1 MRLSQKSSAS
11 FFISRGC
18 SKCNRFFKI
27 RFLLLWLIVRYL
39 VILSMTTPRKI
50 PFKPYSPKQAM
61 LLPPSLDE
69 MVPANHPV
77 RVVDRV
83 IDQID
88 IQPLIKTYKGG
99 GSSGYHPRMLL
110 KVLIYSY
117 LRNVYSSRQ
126 MEDSLKENIYFMWLS
141 GMNMPDHNTINR
153 FRGKRLEGQLKDIF
167 SSVVILLAGEGHLSI
182 KEVFVDGTKIEA
194 NANRYTFVWGKAI
207 PTQVNKIK
215 NQLES
220 LWAYAQNV
228 YNTELQEPETPDF
241 TEISAEKVEETIRQI
256 NQALK
261 GKEVDKEVKKKLEY
275 GSRHWPENLRKY
287 QTQKEI
293 LEERNSFSKT
303 DHDATFMRTK
313 EDHMKNGQL
322 KPCYNWQFSTNN
334 QFVVNYTVTQTTT
347 DTTTLIEHLESYN
360 HQYDSYPET
369 ATADSGYGSEEN
381 YQYLDDNGIEGFV
394 KFNYFH
400 LEQTRKFKED
410 IFRRENHYYNPEQ
423 DCFYCPMGQ
432 KMQNIG
438 EGKRVTSTGFEQ
450 KVSYYKAQNC
460 QGCPLRWGCHKAKG
474 ERIIEVNHNL
484 ERYKQKAREL
494 LLSPEGVEHRKQ
506 RPADVEATFGNIKQ
520 NKGFRRFMLRGKHK
534 VEIETGLIAIAHNLS
549 KIRA

>member
-1 MRLSQKSSAS
+1 
-11 FFISRGC
+11 
-18 SKCNRFFKI
+18 
-27 RFLLLWLIVRYL
+27 
-39 VILSMTTPRKI
+39 MTTPRKI
-50 PFKPYSPKQAM
+50 PFKTYSPKQAM
-61 LLPPSLDE
+61 LLPPSLDD
-69 MVPANHPV
+69 MIPANDPV

-83 IDQID
+83 VDQIE
-88 IQPLIKTYKGG
+88 IHPLISTYKGG

-110 KVLIYSY
+110 KVLIYAY
-117 LRNVYSSRQ
+117 LRNIYSSRK
-126 MEDSLKENIYFMWLS
+126 MEASLKENIYFMWLS

-153 FRGKRLEGQLKDIF
+153 FRGKRLEGHLKDIF
-167 SSVVILLAGEGHLSI
+167 TAVVLLLAEQGYLSI
-182 KEVFVDGTKIEA
+182 KEVFIDGTKVEA

-207 PTQVNKIK
+207 ATQKQKIK

-220 LWAYAQNV
+220 LWAYAQNQ
-228 YNTELQEPETPDF
+228 YDAELKEPETPDF

-256 NQALK
+256 NQTLK
-261 GKEVDKEVKKKLEY
+261 DKEIEREVKKKLDY
-275 GSRHWPENLRKY
+275 GAKHWPENLRKY
-287 QTQKEI
+287 QSQEEI
-293 LEERNSFSKT
+293 LSGRYSFSKT
-303 DHDATFMRTK
+303 DPDATFMRTK

-347 DTTTLIEHLESYN
+347 DTTTLIEHLES
-360 HQYDSYPET
+360 HKDQFGSYPET

-381 YQYLDDNGIEGFV
+381 YQFIEEKQIEGFI

-400 LEQTRKFKED
+400 KEQTRKFKED

-432 KMQNIG
+432 KMKKIG
-438 EGKRVTSTGFEQ
+438 EGKRKTSTGFEQ
-450 KVSYYKAQNC
+450 KVSYYQAQNC

-484 ERYKQKAREL
+484 ERQKQIARNR
-494 LLSPEGVEHRKQ
+494 LLSPEGIEHRKR
-506 RPADVEATFGNIKQ
+506 RPAEIEAAFGNIKQ
-520 NKGFRRFMLRGKHK
+520 NKGFRRFLLRGRRK
-534 VEIETGLIAIAHNLS
+534 VEIETGLIALAHNLA

>member
-1 MRLSQKSSAS
+1 
-11 FFISRGC
+11 
-18 SKCNRFFKI
+18 
-27 RFLLLWLIVRYL
+27 
-39 VILSMTTPRKI
+39 MTTPRKI
-50 PFKPYSPKQAM
+50 PFKSYSPKQAM
-61 LLPPSLDE
+61 LLPPSLEE
-69 MVPANHPV
+69 MVPVNHPV

-88 IQPLIKTYKGG
+88 IHPLISTYKGG

-110 KVLIYSY
+110 KVLVYAY
-117 LRNVYSSRQ
+117 LRNIYSSRQ

-153 FRGKRLEGQLKDIF
+153 FRGKRLEGHLKDIF
-167 SSVVILLAGEGHLSI
+167 SAVVLLLAEEGHLSI
-182 KEVFVDGTKIEA
+182 KEVFVDGTRIEA

-207 PTQVNKIK
+207 ATQKQKIR

-228 YNTELQEPETPDF
+228 YNKELQEPETPDF

-256 NQALK
+256 NQKLK
-261 GKEVDKEVKKKLEY
+261 DKEIDKEVKKKLEY
-275 GSRHWPENLRKY
+275 GAKHWPENLRKY
-287 QTQKEI
+287 EWQQEI
-293 LEERNSFSKT
+293 LKERNSFSKT
-303 DHDATFMRTK
+303 DRDATFMRTK

-347 DTTTLIEHLESYN
+347 DTTTLIEHLESYKQ
-360 HQYDSYPET
+360 QYGSYPET

-381 YQYLDDNGIEGFV
+381 YQFIEEKEIEGFI

-400 LEQTRKFKED
+400 KEQTCKFKED

-432 KMQNIG
+432 KMQKIG
-438 EGKRVTSTGFEQ
+438 EGKRKTSTGFEQ
-450 KVSYYKAQNC
+450 QVSFYQAQNC
-460 QGCPLRWGCHKAKG
+460 QDCPLRWGCHKAKG

-484 ERYKQKAREL
+484 ERHKQKARDL
-494 LLSPEGVEHRKQ
+494 LLSPEGIEHRKQ

-520 NKGFRRFMLRGKHK
+520 NKGFRRFMLRGKEK
-534 VEIETGLIAIAHNLS
+534 VEIETGLIALAHNLS
-549 KIRA
+549 KTGA